1 MMNFNFNIRN
11 RMRKFSRLK
20 IAVIGGGT
28 GLSSLLMGL
37 KRYNKN
43 ISAIVTVTDDGGS
56 SGRLRKEFDIIPPGD
71 IRSCLVSLADKDTL
85 LSKLFNYR
93 FKSYGNELDSL
104 SGHSFGNLF
113 IMAMS
118 DIFGSFEK
126 GISEANKILL
136 TNGQVIPATFEKIN
150 LVAEKKYDNNVS
162 KIVYGETQI
171 AKDSGYIND
180 IWIEPKDIKCADI
193 AEKAILS
200 ADLIVLGPGSFYTS
214 IITNILIKDIREA
227 LIKNKK
233 AKKIF
238 VCNIMEQPGETVGYT
253 TKDYMQILIKYL
265 GENVVDYFLVN
276 DNSKI
281 PINVVEKYKYSNL
294 HPVEDDLTDKDCKNM
309 NIKKVVANLF
319 GDNISKDS
327 IFARHEPI
335 ILAKIIKRI
344 FKIY

>member
-1 MMNFNFNIRN
+1 MIKFNFNIRN
-11 RMRKFSRLK
+11 RIRKFSRLK

-113 IMAMS
+113 IMAMA

-136 TNGQVIPATFEKIN
+136 TN
-150 LVAEKKYDNNVS
+150 
-162 KIVYGETQI
+162 
-171 AKDSGYIND
+171 
-180 IWIEPKDIKCADI
+180 
-193 AEKAILS
+193 
-200 ADLIVLGPGSFYTS
+200 
-214 IITNILIKDIREA
+214 
-227 LIKNKK
+227 
-233 AKKIF
+233 
-238 VCNIMEQPGETVGYT
+238 
-253 TKDYMQILIKYL
+253 
-265 GENVVDYFLVN
+265 
-276 DNSKI
+276 
-281 PINVVEKYKYSNL
+281 
-294 HPVEDDLTDKDCKNM
+294 
-309 NIKKVVANLF
+309 
-319 GDNISKDS
+319 
-327 IFARHEPI
+327 
-335 ILAKIIKRI
+335 
-344 FKIY
+344 